1 MLKWNDENLNM
12 LNLEKIACF
21 KLSKQIFQPES
32 QVALYL
38 NSVDANRKQLHQ
50 ARIYFIQNIQYQED
64 SNFSTIILKKSL
76 GSFNLS
82 KFRVK

>member
-1 MLKWNDENLNM
+1 MLKWNDENLNI

-21 KLSKQIFQPES
+21 KLSKQIFQS

-64 SNFSTIILKKSL
+64 SNFSTII
-76 GSFNLS
+76 
-82 KFRVK
+82 